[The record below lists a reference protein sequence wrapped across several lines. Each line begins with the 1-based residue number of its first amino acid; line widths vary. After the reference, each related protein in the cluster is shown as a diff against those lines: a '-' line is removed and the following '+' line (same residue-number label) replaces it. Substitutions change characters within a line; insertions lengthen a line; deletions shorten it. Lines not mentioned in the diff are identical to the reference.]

1 MKKEIICTVAAIMV
15 CSLLLPAFSVSA
27 YDMSR
32 AGKTRTLSAGDIHA
46 AAIRENGQTYAWGS
60 STYGEAGKTG
70 GGNFLSNDLHTVR
83 NPQKIIDDSVY
94 VSAGTGHTAAIK
106 SDGTLWTLGDSHYG
120 QLGNGSNIDNS
131 LSKVMDDVIM
141 VSTGMYHTAA
151 IKSDGSLWTWGRNNK
166 YQLGD
171 GTNTDRAE
179 PVKIM
184 DGVAA
189 VSAGGEHTAVIKT
202 DGSLW
207 TWGENEKGQLGD
219 GTYTDRET
227 PVKVMDN
234 AAAVLASGANTAAV
248 KDDGSLWIWGE
259 NSFLKIGDETVSAN
273 NTPVK
278 VMDDVD
284 EAAIGA
290 SHAVILKNDGTV
302 WTLGKNSNGEL
313 GNGTKE
319 SVTEPVQIME
329 GAVSVAAGNGFS
341 AAMKANGT
349 VWTWGSNNYGQLGDG
364 ATKNLSSPTNIFK
377 DAELPAVYVSPE
389 PTVSPTLSPT
399 ASATSSPEE
408 EKELNKDTIVSDWAD
423 AEVREA
429 FDNGLIPD
437 VLDGADLTKPIN
449 RAEFA
454 AAAVK
459 LYEKLSGNTAVEA
472 DNPFG
477 DISSDPC
484 ESEILK
490 AYNLNIVTGVSETL
504 FEPSSLIT
512 REQAA
517 AMLCRAYKSAAFEG
531 WSVADDDNFPLEYN
545 ASAKFADDAEI
556 SDYAKEAVYF
566 MAERGIIAGVGDNLF
581 APKGKESADA
591 MYGLATREQA
601 ILMTLRCFKNL

>member
-1 MKKEIICTVAAIMV
+1 MKKGIICIVAAIMV

-32 AGKTRTLSAGDIHA
+32 AGKTRTLSAGNSNA
-46 AAIRENGQTYAWGS
+46 AAIKKGIVYAWGN
-60 STYGEAGKTG
+60 STYGEAGYTG
-70 GGNFLSNDLHTVR
+70 GGNFLSSDLRSARTPRMV
-83 NPQKIIDDSVY
+83 ITESVY
-94 VSAGTGHTAAIK
+94 AAIGAGYTTSIK
-106 SDGTLWTLGDSHYG
+106 SDGSVWTIGDNRYG
-120 QLGNGSNIDNS
+120 QLGNGSYNTE
-131 LSKVMDDVIM
+131 LSKVFDDAVMI
-141 VSTGMYHTAA
+141 SAGMYHMMA
-151 IKSDGSLWTWGRNNK
+151 IKSDGSLWAWGRNNK

-171 GTNTDRAE
+171 GTNETHLK

-207 TWGENEKGQLGD
+207 TWGGNEKGQLGD

-284 EAAIGA
+284 EVAIGA

-341 AAMKANGT
+341 AAMKSNGT

-377 DAELPAVYVSPE
+377 DAELPTVYVSPE
-389 PTVSPTLSPT
+389 PTVSPTASP
-399 ASATSSPEE
+399 TSSPEA
-408 EKELNKDTIVSDWAD
+408 EKELNKDTVVSGWAD

-477 DISSDPC
+477 DISSDAC
-484 ESEILK
+484 KSEILK

-504 FEPSSLIT
+504 FEPSALIT

-581 APKGKESADA
+581 APKGKESADT